1 MILYIFCFFFIIF
14 VISAVSAI
22 VENKSVCG
30 MIKKTVRMFIET
42 SCGMCILALAV
53 YFLSR

>member
-22 VENKSVCG
+22 VENKPARSTV
-30 MIKKTVRMFIET
+30 KKTIKMFIET